1 MELKLQRQYRIIDE
15 LNELNSLHRGNEND
29 ELQQSREL

>member
-15 LNELNSLHRGNEND
+15 LNELNSLHKGSENEG
-29 ELQQSREL
+29 LQQSREL